1 MTISVGDLMPGGILR
16 TMTDSGV
23 VEVKPQALFANK
35 RVVLF
40 GVPAAFTPGCTQ
52 IHLPSYV
59 KNAAKIKQEGFDV
72 IACLAVHDA
81 WVMDA
86 WARTAQAKDH
96 VVMLADGNGDYV
108 RALGIDLDL
117 SAHGLGIRCRRFSM
131 VIQNGVVES
140 INFDAHAIDKTA
152 ASHTCSLAF

>member
-1 MTISVGDLMPGGILR
+1 MTIAVGDLMPDGRLH

-23 VEVKPQALFANK
+23 VEVKPQAFFAHK
-35 RVVLF
+35 RAVLF

-59 KNAAKIKQEGFDV
+59 KNATKIKQKGFDI

-86 WARTAQAKDH
+86 WAQTAHAKDH
-96 VVMLADGNGDYV
+96 VVMLADGNGDYT
-108 RALGIDLDL
+108 RALGIDRIC
-117 SAHGLGIRCRRFSM
+117 AHGPGIRCRRFSM
-131 VIQNGVVES
+131 IVQNGRR
-140 INFDAHAIDKTA
+140 IDKFRCARNRQTA
-152 ASHTCSLAF
+152 APHTCSLVP